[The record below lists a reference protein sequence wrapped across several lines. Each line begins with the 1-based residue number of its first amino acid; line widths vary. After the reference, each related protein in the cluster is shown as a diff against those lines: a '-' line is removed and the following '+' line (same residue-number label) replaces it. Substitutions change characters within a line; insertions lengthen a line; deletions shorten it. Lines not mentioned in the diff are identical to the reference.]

1 MRQQKW
7 LAALAAVLAVGLLA
21 AGCGGDDDETTA
33 ATDTA
38 ATTTTED
45 ATTTEDE
52 ATASEDSGSDGAT
65 PDDVYDAC
73 IDAVEGTPAESSG
86 QQFCEQARN
95 AFEQCQAQAE
105 DLPSG
110 SGRDTAIQACQD
122 AADQTVAGLQAT
134 SGG

>member
-21 AGCGGDDDETTA
+21 AGCGGDDETTTVPA
-33 ATDTA
+33 
-38 ATTTTED
+38 

-52 ATASEDSGSDGAT
+52 TTTSEDSGSEGST
-65 PDDVYDAC
+65 PDDVYGAC
-73 IDAVEGTPAESSG
+73 IDAVEGTPAEASG

-110 SGRDTAIQACQD
+110 SARDTAIQACQD
-122 AADQTVAGLQAT
+122 AADQTVAGLQAA